1 MNKTT
6 FLGVLCLFVIGI
18 TQGQV
23 MSDSKSPLEKAQHY
37 LQEKG
42 EVVFTFHAKDQNQFK
57 ELADFLSISHKRVDP
72 ILLEVEAYAN
82 PQQFKKF
89 QTYGIPFE
97 VSVSENE
104 FIADEYI
111 TLGTAAWDDTWN
123 AYPKYSEYVA
133 KMQYWATTYPNLCK
147 LQSIGTTPN
156 GRTLYVLK
164 ISDNAQVDEAEPEFL
179 YTSSMHGDEI
189 TGYPTMLRLIDYLL
203 TGYASNTEISN
214 IVNNTEIFICPLANP
229 DGSYKRAGNDTMN
242 SSGNT
247 ATRTNAAGVDLNRNY
262 PDPIDGLHPDGYAY
276 QTETLGFIEFEKTRN
291 FVLAAN
297 YHGGAEVVNFPWD
310 TSNTPSTA
318 NFSYHPH
325 DNYFKFVSKEYAQLC
340 QTADGNANY
349 MDDVY
354 NSGQFAGTTNG
365 AAWYSVYGGR
375 QDWNNFFN
383 HNKEVTIEISATKF
397 PTASNLPFYWE
408 RNRQALLN
416 YIKQAN
422 YGLKGTVKN
431 AAGEVVDAKVYINNY
446 DLMGSWVK
454 TGPLG
459 DYYKVLIAGTYN
471 VIFEAPGYVSQ
482 TQSVTVSNNAATT
495 LNITM
500 VANTAIPTAADK
512 TICEGQTAALTATG
526 IGTIRWYADNT
537 TATVLAT
544 GSSYTTPGLSTNT
557 SYFVERET
565 PQIVG
570 PTAIAGGATVD
581 NATAKNR
588 YSIFSATAPARL
600 KTVTINTSA
609 TGEVMV
615 ELQNNAGTMLES
627 KVIKLAASGT
637 QEIDLN
643 FFVPAENN
651 LRLVLREISGASIY
665 RADSGITY
673 PYTNGI
679 VSITAN
685 SGTGTF
691 VTFFNWKFQTFKSI
705 RDEVIVTVKPNPT
718 ITTISPN
725 TKIAGDAGFTLT
737 VNGTNFVNG
746 ESIISWNG
754 VNKTTT
760 FVSAT
765 QLTAS
770 ILASEIATNGTID
783 VKVYNT
789 CNTFSTTATAFTITA
804 PTTTTWNG
812 NSWSYGIPTA
822 SVDAIINGNFSTGTN
837 GAFTT
842 KSLTVNSGYT
852 ITVNTGTSL
861 TVGNSITNNAGAAS
875 FIVENNANLLQTNNA
890 VNTGLITVK
899 RNSAP
904 LYRFDYTLW
913 SSPVSG
919 QNLRSF
925 SPATLTNRFYIYNPV
940 LGNNGNYEAVYPAQN
955 EATYTFAQAKGY
967 LIRVPD
973 NHVSYV
979 SQAIPGVSYNG
990 VFVGIPY
997 NGSYSF
1003 PLSNANNGFNLV
1015 GNPYPSAISI
1025 SGLFTS
1031 NSNAID
1037 GTIWLWRKR
1046 NGVAGSGYA
1055 TTTGLGM
1062 TSAQPEVAA
1071 MNPNGI
1077 ISTGQ
1082 GFFVKVKNGATQST
1096 LNFNNG
1102 IRSTNTNGLFLR
1114 NGNSE
1119 NYTDTDGI
1127 EKHRIWLNLSNETDI
1142 VSQMLLGYMA
1152 GATEG
1157 IDYGIEGKYFNDSPI
1172 ALTSYIDNSEY
1183 AIQGRSLPF
1192 STNDMVP
1199 LSFKTNV
1206 PGNYSISI
1214 DHLDGLFEANQ
1225 DIFLKD
1231 NQTAQIHNLKTSN
1244 YRFSTE
1250 SGNFANRF
1258 EVVYRNSQLGVETPT
1273 IKPNNIVVYKKNE
1286 TLHINSGNYI
1296 MDKIELYDVS
1306 GRLIY
1311 TKLNVDNTNVSIPNL
1326 PIADQVLLVK
1336 ITTAENGV
1344 AIKKAVYN

>member
-6 FLGVLCLFVIGI
+6 FLGMLCLFVMGI

-23 MSDSKSPLEKAQHY
+23 MSDSKSPLEKAQYY

-42 EVVFTFHAKDQNQFK
+42 EVVFTFRAQNQKQFK

-72 ILLEVEAYAN
+72 VELKVEAYAN
-82 PQQFKKF
+82 PEQFKKF

-104 FIADEYI
+104 FAVDEY
-111 TLGTAAWDDTWN
+111 TTFSTAAWDDTWN

-133 KMQYWATTYPNLCK
+133 KMQYWATTYPSLCK

-203 TGYASNTEISN
+203 TGYATNSEISS

-242 SSGNT
+242 STGNT
-247 ATRTNAAGVDLNRNY
+247 ATRANAAGVDLNRNY
-262 PDPIDGLHPDGYAY
+262 PDPIDGIHPDGNPFQA
-276 QTETLGFIEFEKTRN
+276 ETLAFIEFEKTRN

-397 PTASNLPFYWE
+397 PAASNLPFYWE

-416 YIKQAN
+416 YMKQAS

-431 AAGEVVDAKVYINNY
+431 ATGEAVEAKVYISNY

-471 VIFEAPGYVSQ
+471 VTFEAPGYVSQ
-482 TQSVTVSNNAATT
+482 TQSVTVANNAATS

-500 VANTAIPTAADK
+500 VASTAIPTAADK

-526 IGTIRWYADNT
+526 TGTIRWYANNT
-537 TATVLAT
+537 TPTVLAT
-544 GSSYTTPGLSTNT
+544 GSSYTTPELSTTT

-565 PQIVG
+565 PQTVG
-570 PTAIAGGATVD
+570 PATIAGGATVD
-581 NATAKNR
+581 NATARNR
-588 YSIFSATAPARL
+588 YSIFSSTAPARL
-600 KTVTINTSA
+600 KSVLINTSA

-615 ELQNNAGTMLES
+615 ELQNSNGAMLES

-685 SGTGTF
+685 SGSGTF
-691 VTFFNWKFQTFKSI
+691 LTFFNWKLQTFKST
-705 RDEVIVTVKPNPT
+705 RDEVVVTVKPNPA
-718 ITTISPN
+718 ITTITPT

-737 VNGTNFVNG
+737 VNGTNFVSG

-765 QLTAS
+765 QLTAP
-770 ILASEIATNGTID
+770 ILASEITSSGTID
-783 VKVYNT
+783 VKINNT
-789 CNTFSTTATAFTITA
+789 CNNFSTAATAFTITA
-804 PTTTTWNG
+804 PTSTTWNG
-812 NSWSYGIPTA
+812 TSWSYGAPTA
-822 SVDAIINGNFSTGTN
+822 SVDAIINGNFSTSTN
-837 GAFTT
+837 GSFTT
-842 KSLTVNSGYT
+842 KSLTINSGYT
-852 ITVNTGTSL
+852 IIVTTGTSL
-861 TVGNSITNNAGAAS
+861 TVSNGITNNAGAAN
-875 FIVENNANLLQTNNA
+875 FIVENNANLIQTNNA
-890 VNTGLITVK
+890 TNTGLITVK
-899 RNSAP
+899 RNSAS

-925 SPATLTNRFYIYNPV
+925 SPSTLTNRFYIYNPM
-940 LGNNGNYEAVYPAQN
+940 LGNNGSYEAIYPAQN

-973 NHVSYV
+973 NHASYV
-979 SQAIPGVSYNG
+979 SSSIPGVSYNG
-990 VFVGIPY
+990 VFIGIPY

-1003 PLSNANNGFNLV
+1003 TLSNANNGFNLV

-1025 SGLFTS
+1025 SGLFSS

-1037 GTIWLWRKR
+1037 GTIWFWRKR

-1096 LNFNNG
+1096 LNFNNS
-1102 IRSTNTNGLFLR
+1102 IRSTNTGIFLR
-1114 NGNSE
+1114 NGSLE
-1119 NYTDTDGI
+1119 NHSDSDEA
-1127 EKHRIWLNLSNETDI
+1127 EKHRIWLNLSNETDV
-1142 VSQMLLGYMA
+1142 VSQTLLGYMA

-1192 STNDMVP
+1192 SPEDIVP
-1199 LSFKTNV
+1199 LSFKTNT
-1206 PGNYSISI
+1206 PGNYSIAI
-1214 DHLDGLFEANQ
+1214 DHVDGLFETDQ
-1225 DIFLKD
+1225 DILLKD
-1231 NQTAQIHNLKTSN
+1231 NLTAQIHNLKTSS
-1244 YRFSTE
+1244 YSFSTE
-1250 SGNFANRF
+1250 SGSFTNRF
-1258 EVVYRNSQLGVETPT
+1258 EIVYRSLLGVETPT
-1273 IKPNNIVVYKKNE
+1273 VNTNSIVIYKKNE
-1286 TLHINSGNYI
+1286 ALHINSGNYI

-1311 TKLNVDNTNVSIPNL
+1311 TKLGVDDNEATISNL
-1326 PIADQVLLVK
+1326 LIANQVLLVK

-1344 AIKKAVYN
+1344 AIKKAVY

>member
-6 FLGVLCLFVIGI
+6 LLGVLCLFVMGI

-23 MSDSKSPLEKAQHY
+23 VSENKSPLEKAQHY
-37 LQEKG
+37 LKEKG
-42 EVVFTFHAKDQNQFK
+42 EVVFTFQAQSKEQFK
-57 ELADFLSISHKRVDP
+57 ELARFLSISHKRVDQNE
-72 ILLEVEAYAN
+72 LKVEAYAN
-82 PQQFKKF
+82 PQQFEKF
-89 QTYGIPFE
+89 QMYGIPFE

-104 FIADEYI
+104 FTADEYL
-111 TLGTAAWDDTWN
+111 TYGTSAWDDTWN

-133 KMQYWATTYPNLCK
+133 KMQYWANTYPNLCK

-203 TGYASNTEISN
+203 TGYATNSEISN

-229 DGSYKRAGNDTMN
+229 DGSYKTAGNDTMN
-242 SSGNT
+242 STGNT
-247 ATRTNAAGVDLNRNY
+247 ATRANSAGVDLNRNY

-276 QTETLGFIEFEKTRN
+276 QPETLAFMEFEKTRN

-310 TSNTPSTA
+310 TSTTPSTS
-318 NFSYHPH
+318 NFSIHPH

-383 HNKEVTIEISATKF
+383 HNKEMTIEISATKF
-397 PTASNLPFYWE
+397 PSAANLPFYWQ

-431 AAGEVVDAKVYINNY
+431 SAGEAIDAKVYINGT

-459 DYYKVLIAGTYN
+459 DYYKVMIEGTYN
-471 VIFEAPGYVSQ
+471 VIFEAPGYTSQ
-482 TQSVTVSNNAATT
+482 TQNVTVSNNAATV
-495 LNITM
+495 LNVTM
-500 VANTAIPTAADK
+500 VPSTTIPTADEK

-526 IGTIRWYADNT
+526 TGTIRWYADNT
-537 TATVLAT
+537 TTTVLAT
-544 GSSYTTPGLSTNT
+544 GTSYTTPALSANK

-565 PQIVG
+565 PQTVG
-570 PTAIAGGATVD
+570 PTSISGGSSVNNT
-581 NATAKNR
+581 NSRNK
-588 YSIFSATAPARL
+588 YMIFSATAPSKL

-609 TGEVMV
+609 AGEILV
-615 ELQNNAGTMLES
+615 ELQNSTGTMLES
-627 KVIKLAASGT
+627 KMVKLTVSGT

-651 LRLVLREISGASIY
+651 MRLVLRQISGFNIY
-665 RADSGITY
+665 AANSGITY
-673 PYTNGI
+673 PYSNGI

-691 VTFFNWKFQTFKSI
+691 LPFFNWKFQTFKSV
-705 RDEVIVTVKPNPT
+705 RDEVIVTVKPNPA
-718 ITTISPN
+718 ITTITPN
-725 TKIAGDAGFTLT
+725 TKVRGEAGFTLT

-746 ESIISWNG
+746 ESIINWNG
-754 VNKTTT
+754 TNKTTT
-760 FVSAT
+760 FVSST

-770 ILASEIATNGTID
+770 ISASDIAASGTVE
-783 VKVYNT
+783 VKVFNT
-789 CNTFSTTATAFTITA
+789 CNNFSSAATNFTITA
-804 PTTTTWNG
+804 PTSTTWNG
-812 NSWSYGIPTA
+812 SSWSNGTPN
-822 SVDAIINGNFSTGTN
+822 SSLDAIINGNYASGTN
-837 GAFTT
+837 GSFTT
-842 KSLTVNSGYT
+842 KSLTLNSGYT
-852 ITVNTGTSL
+852 LTVNTGS
-861 TVGNSITNNAGAAS
+861 SITISDAIVNNAGAAN
-875 FIVENNANLLQTNNA
+875 FIVESNANLIQTNNA
-890 VNTGLITVK
+890 VNNGLITVK

-919 QNLRSF
+919 QNLRNF
-925 SPATLTNRFYIYNPV
+925 SPATLTNRFYVYNPAS
-940 LGNNGNYEAVYPAQN
+940 GNNGNYEAIFPAQN
-955 EATYTFAQAKGY
+955 EGTYTFAQAKGY

-973 NHVSYV
+973 NYVSYV
-979 SQAIPGVSYNG
+979 NSSISGVSYNG
-990 VFVGIPY
+990 VFVGVPY
-997 NGSYSF
+997 NGSFSF

-1025 SGLFTS
+1025 SGLFSS

-1037 GTIWLWRKR
+1037 GTVWFWRKR

-1055 TTTGLGM
+1055 TTTGLGI
-1062 TSAQPEVAA
+1062 TSAQPEVAG

-1077 ISTGQ
+1077 ISSGQ
-1082 GFFVKVKNGATQST
+1082 GFFVKVKNGATQSS
-1096 LNFNNG
+1096 LNFNNS
-1102 IRSTNTNGLFLR
+1102 IRSAGTNGVFFR
-1114 NGNSE
+1114 NGNINSDE
-1119 NYTDTDGI
+1119 P

-1142 VSQMLLGYMA
+1142 IGQTLLGYMA
-1152 GATEG
+1152 GATENV
-1157 IDYGIEGKYFNDSPI
+1157 DYGIDGKYFNDSPI

-1192 STNDMVP
+1192 SINDVVP

-1206 PGNYSISI
+1206 SGSYSISI

-1225 DIFLKD
+1225 DVFLKD
-1231 NQTAQIHNLKTSN
+1231 NQTGQIHNLKIAAYN
-1244 YRFSTE
+1244 FVTE
-1250 SGNFANRF
+1250 SGNFTNRF
-1258 EVVYRNSQLGVETPT
+1258 EIVYRAALGMETPT
-1273 IKPNNIVVYKKNE
+1273 INSNSIVVYKKNE
-1286 TLHINSGNYI
+1286 MLYIDAGNY
-1296 MDKIELYDVS
+1296 MMEKIEIYDVS

-1311 TKLNVDNTNVSIPNL
+1311 SKSEVDDTKTVISNL
-1326 PIADQVLLVK
+1326 SVANQVLLVK
-1336 ITTAENGV
+1336 IVTSENGT
-1344 AIKKAVYN
+1344 ATKKMVY

>member
-6 FLGVLCLFVIGI
+6 LLGMLCLFVMGI

-23 MSDSKSPLEKAQHY
+23 MSDSKSPLEKAQYY

-42 EVVFTFHAKDQNQFK
+42 EVVFTFRAQNQNQFK
-57 ELADFLSISHKRVDP
+57 ELARFLSISHKRVDP
-72 ILLEVEAYAN
+72 VELIVEAYAN
-82 PQQFKKF
+82 PEQFKKF

-104 FIADEYI
+104 FVVDQY
-111 TLGTAAWDDTWN
+111 TTFSTAAWDDTWN

-203 TGYASNTEISN
+203 TGYATNSEISN

-229 DGSYKRAGNDTMN
+229 DGSYKRSGNDTMN
-242 SSGNT
+242 SSGNA
-247 ATRTNAAGVDLNRNY
+247 ATRANAAGVDLNRNY
-262 PDPIDGLHPDGYAY
+262 PDPIDGIHPDGNPFQA
-276 QTETLGFIEFEKTRN
+276 ETLAFIEFEKTRN

-310 TSNTPSTA
+310 TSNTPSTS
-318 NFSYHPH
+318 NFSIHPH

-397 PTASNLPFYWE
+397 PAASNLPFYWE

-416 YIKQAN
+416 YMKQAN

-431 AAGEVVDAKVYINNY
+431 AAGEAIEAKVYISNY

-471 VIFEAPGYVSQ
+471 VTFEAPGYVSQ
-482 TQSVTVSNNAATT
+482 TQSVTVANNAATS

-500 VANTAIPTAADK
+500 VASTAIPTAADK

-526 IGTIRWYADNT
+526 TGTIRWYANST
-537 TATVLAT
+537 TSTVLAT
-544 GSSYTTPGLSTNT
+544 GSSYTTPTLSTNT

-565 PQIVG
+565 PQTVG
-570 PTAIAGGATVD
+570 PATVAGGATVD
-581 NATAKNR
+581 NATARNR
-588 YSIFSATAPARL
+588 YSIFSCTAPARL
-600 KTVTINTSA
+600 KSVTINTSA

-615 ELQNNAGTMLES
+615 ELQNSTGAMLES

-691 VTFFNWKFQTFKSI
+691 LTFFNWKLQTFKST
-705 RDEVIVTVKPNPT
+705 RKEVIVTVKPNPA
-718 ITTISPN
+718 ITSITPN

-754 VNKTTT
+754 VSKTTT

-765 QLTAS
+765 RLTAS
-770 ILASEIATNGTID
+770 ILASEITANGTID
-783 VKVYNT
+783 VKVVNT
-789 CNTFSTTATAFTITA
+789 CNDFSTAVTAFTVSA

-812 NSWSYGIPTA
+812 TSWSYGTPTA
-822 SVDAIINGNFSTGTN
+822 SVDAIINGNFSTSTN
-837 GAFTT
+837 GSFTT
-842 KSLTVNSGYT
+842 KSLTVNSGFT
-852 ITVNTGTSL
+852 IIVNSGTSL
-861 TVGNSITNNAGAAS
+861 TVSNGITNNAGAAN
-875 FIVENNANLLQTNNA
+875 FIVENNGNLLQTNNA
-890 VNTGLITVK
+890 TNTGLITVR

-904 LYRFDYTLW
+904 LYRSDYTLW

-919 QNLRSF
+919 QNLRNF

-940 LGNNGNYEAVYPAQN
+940 LGNNGNYEAVYPTQN
-955 EATYTFAQAKGY
+955 ETTYTFAQAKGY

-973 NHVSYV
+973 NHTAYV
-979 SQAIPGVSYNG
+979 NSSIPGVSYNG

-1025 SGLFTS
+1025 SGLFSS

-1037 GTIWLWRKR
+1037 GTIWFWRKR

-1096 LNFNNG
+1096 LNFNNS
-1102 IRSTNTNGLFLR
+1102 IRSANTGIFLR
-1114 NGNSE
+1114 NGNLEALADSDE
-1119 NYTDTDGI
+1119 A
-1127 EKHRIWLNLSNETDI
+1127 EKHRIWLNLSNETDVI
-1142 VSQMLLGYMA
+1142 SQTLLGYMA

-1157 IDYGIEGKYFNDSPI
+1157 IDYGIEGKYFNDSPV
-1172 ALTSYIDNSEY
+1172 ALTSYIDNAEY

-1192 STNDMVP
+1192 SPDDIVP

-1206 PGNYSISI
+1206 AGTYSIAI
-1214 DHLDGLFEANQ
+1214 DHVDGLFENDQ
-1225 DIFLKD
+1225 EILLKD
-1231 NQTAQIHNLKTSN
+1231 NLTAQIHNLKTSSYN
-1244 YRFSTE
+1244 FSTE
-1250 SGNFANRF
+1250 SGSFTNRF
-1258 EVVYRNSQLGVETPT
+1258 EIVYRSLLDVETPT
-1273 IKPNNIVVYKKNE
+1273 INANKIVVYKKNE
-1286 TLHINSGNYI
+1286 TLYIDSGNYI

-1306 GRLIY
+1306 GRLVY
-1311 TKLNVDNTNVSIPNL
+1311 TKQNIDDNKVAISNL
-1326 PIADQVLLVK
+1326 LIANQVLLVK

-1344 AIKKAVYN
+1344 AIKKAVY